1 MAIERYKLIYDNTG
15 NTLSKVLEITNAS
28 GVVLATP
35 VVHTSADGDWVSFLS
50 GIATCTSSNIEVV
63 QSCLFDDTT
72 FDYLN
77 LVPFVRYNTLNTIDG
92 SVTYLGDYQHT
103 ASGIYPYTVVGNPV
117 ASVGS
122 DVVGSQCRRS
132 VLSGTGSWDLTT
144 YPMAFRVE
152 VFAVSGSPTISDA
165 SDNVTEMFAGEKI
178 VFESNGDGAGLL
190 TDDLSISVGAG
201 EVVTINW
208 TELKT

>member
-1 MAIERYKLIYDNTG
+1 MAIERYKLVYDNTG
-15 NTLSKVLEITNAS
+15 SLLKVLEITNAS

-35 VVHTSADGDWVSFLS
+35 VVHTSSDGDWASFLA
-50 GIATCTSSNIEVV
+50 GIATCTSSNVEVV

-77 LVPFVRYNTLNTIDG
+77 LVPFVRYNTLDTITG

-117 ASVGS
+117 ASVGA

-132 VLSGTGSWDLTT
+132 ILNGTGSWALTT
-144 YPMAFRVE
+144 YPMAYRIE
-152 VFAVSGSPTISDA
+152 VFAVSGTPTISDA

-190 TDDLSISVGAG
+190 TDDLTISVGAG

>member
-1 MAIERYKLIYDNTG
+1 MAIERYKLVYDNTG
-15 NTLSKVLEITNAS
+15 SLLKVLEITNAS

-35 VVHTSADGDWVSFLS
+35 VVHTSSDGDWASFLS
-50 GIATCTSSNIEVV
+50 GIATCTSSNIEVI

-72 FDYLN
+72 LDYLN
-77 LVPFVRYNTLNTIDG
+77 LVPFVRYNTLDTIDG

-132 VLSGTGSWDLTT
+132 VLNGTGSWALSS

-165 SDNVTEMFAGEKI
+165 VDNVTEMFAGEKI

-190 TDDLSISVGAG
+190 TDDLTISVGAG

>member
-1 MAIERYKLIYDNTG
+1 MAIERYKLVYDNTG
-15 NTLSKVLEITNAS
+15 SLLKVLEITNAS

-35 VVHTSADGDWVSFLS
+35 VVHTSSDGDWSSFLA

-77 LVPFVRYNTLNTIDG
+77 LVPFVRYNTLDTIDG

-103 ASGIYPYTVVGNPV
+103 ASGIFPYTVVGNPV
-117 ASVGS
+117 ASVGD
-122 DVVGSQCRRS
+122 DVVGAQCRRS
-132 VLSGTGSWDLTT
+132 VLSGTGSWALTS
-144 YPMAFRVE
+144 YPMAFRIE

-165 SDNVTEMFAGEKI
+165 ADNVTEMFAGEKI

-190 TDDLSISVGAG
+190 TDDLTISVGAG